1 MIDMARNANARGN
14 SASALAVLR
23 EHERTFPTGRLGEER
38 DVMLIQTLVAS
49 DQRAEASRRAGA
61 FRAQFPNS
69 MLLPA
74 VDAAMQDR
82 GSEKK

>member
-1 MIDMARNANARGN
+1 
-14 SASALAVLR
+14 
-23 EHERTFPTGRLGEER
+23 
-38 DVMLIQTLVAS
+38 MLIQTLVAS